1 MYNSTIHRWGIFIH
15 DPKHAWDKI
24 MSILAETSW
33 IKECPT
39 VVGHQEWLSSRR
51 TEELLK
57 CLQAPGQLLVLFH
70 NCPVAPF

>member
-1 MYNSTIHRWGIFIH
+1 
-15 DPKHAWDKI
+15 
-24 MSILAETSW
+24 MSILAEASW

-39 VVGHQEWLSSRR
+39 VVRHQERLSSRR

-70 NCPVAPF
+70 NCPVAPL